1 MVKEK
6 LIKSLF
12 NPWQKAVRKNMEF
25 LLEFFNNFG
34 WRSSQVLLVCF
45 FVAYHDHWTS
55 NCGVI
60 QPLPP
65 FSDVVERDVT
75 LHRFYFQEVIWTVGF
90 K

>member
-1 MVKEK
+1 V
-6 LIKSLF
+6 
-12 NPWQKAVRKNMEF
+12 
-25 LLEFFNNFG
+25 FFCR
-34 WRSSQVLLVCF
+34 WLR
-45 FVAYHDHWTS
+45 
-55 NCGVI
+55 